1 MAIYTRDLANKQAR
15 EALKHGSYTV
25 VIWLDENF
33 KVKQT
38 KVFNRLSDRVLQKS
52 LSENEKYKLI
62 RIHNDEI
69 QAKFGTLDTIRD
81 LENIL
86 YVLFNKKIKELHK
99 ETISAGIY
107 YRDVGGHSKS
117 IAKFY
122 ALVSD
127 NKDGVLVKP
136 IGKKLV
142 DGKYK
147 APLFIPNP
155 KEVTGNILKAT
166 YDGDKLRLL
175 DREFTHRQH
184 DELRLA
190 AWDGEPFLEIYS

>member
-15 EALKHGSYTV
+15 ESLKHGSYTV

-81 LENIL
+81 LENVL

-99 ETISAGIY
+99 ETISA
-107 YRDVGGHSKS
+107 
-117 IAKFY
+117 
-122 ALVSD
+122 
-127 NKDGVLVKP
+127 
-136 IGKKLV
+136 
-142 DGKYK
+142 
-147 APLFIPNP
+147 
-155 KEVTGNILKAT
+155 
-166 YDGDKLRLL
+166 
-175 DREFTHRQH
+175 
-184 DELRLA
+184 
-190 AWDGEPFLEIYS
+190 